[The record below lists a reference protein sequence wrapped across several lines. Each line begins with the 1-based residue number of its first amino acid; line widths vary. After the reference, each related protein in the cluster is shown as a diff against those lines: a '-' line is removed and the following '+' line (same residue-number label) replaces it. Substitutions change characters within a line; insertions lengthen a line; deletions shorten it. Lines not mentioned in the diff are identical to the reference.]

1 MVETFDTAVEIVL
14 DALERNGLADR
25 TLIVLTSDNGRLA
38 TTEGSPTTNSPW
50 RAGKGWLYEGGIRVP
65 AIAAR
70 LPGRSP
76 ADAAAVLALS
86 AVWQPTGRARR
97 RHPRRHMEADRV
109 VRRRPA

>member
-14 DALERNGLADR
+14 DALDRNGLADR
-25 TLIVLTSDNGRLA
+25 TLVVLTSDNGGLA
-38 TTEGSPTTNSPW
+38 TAEGSPTTNSPW

-65 AIAAR
+65 AIAR
-70 LPGRSP
+70 LPGRIP
-76 ADAAAVLALS
+76 AGAAAVLALS